1 MGSNC
6 ITHPQNM
13 EKSTR
18 TKKACW
24 FSRPVRSCC
33 WEAASG
39 HALYH
44 SSVELNDLYSRNQT
58 TIRWQ
63 LPPNNMHK
71 SCAKFFF
78 YSALFAATSDTT
90 EKYHTWQNIIT
101 QWLNM
106 EGGGGLFKLI
116 CQCNVDLNTAQTHST
131 RAELKHS
138 WTETCFLSGRSSL
151 LGCVWLNSSG
161 KG

>member
-6 ITHPQNM
+6 ITHQQNM

-18 TKKACW
+18 TKQACRFPW
-24 FSRPVRSCC
+24 RSCW

-44 SSVELNDLYSRNQT
+44 SSVELNDLYSRNAT
-58 TIRWQ
+58 AIRWK

-71 SCAKFFF
+71 NGALFF
-78 YSALFAATSDTT
+78 STPALFAATSDTT

-106 EGGGGLFKLI
+106 EGGVA
-116 CQCNVDLNTAQTHST
+116 C
-131 RAELKHS
+131 
-138 WTETCFLSGRSSL
+138 
-151 LGCVWLNSSG
+151 LNSSVG
-161 KG
+161 AMSIWTLHRPAVHVLNLSTAGQKHVSYQVAAHY